1 MVPQLPPPEE
11 QQPAWPTWQEAGPG
25 AEAASSSCT
34 ARVAVAAA
42 AEAAP
47 VVGIGTGE
55 RPSVVAGVGP
65 LRALAAS

>member
-25 AEAASSSCT
+25 AEAVSSSCT

>member
-1 MVPQLPPPEE
+1 M
-11 QQPAWPTWQEAGPG
+11 
-25 AEAASSSCT
+25 
-34 ARVAVAAA
+34 AAA